1 MVIAYL
7 MKEKLWTFEEAYVY
21 VKNKRPQIFPNFG
34 FQKQLK
40 KLEINLGLL
49 TEEEYQKDIKYK
61 SVLVK

>member
-1 MVIAYL
+1 
-7 MKEKLWTFEEAYVY
+7 MKENLWTFEEAYLY

-40 KLEINLGLL
+40 RLEINLGLL
-49 TEEEYQKDIKYK
+49 TEEEYLKEIKYK